1 MPPSARRARGSG
13 WAASCS
19 SPLLASSSRSRRA
32 TSCAPRFSTLCS
44 GPRRSSSTRRR
55 PALRRPRRPRRSPP
69 RSSRSELSTVAPRAS
84 REGRPRSLERAGDA
98 GLESPGMEAAAAP
111 KRAPARELSGEKA
124 TRIVEAMR
132 ASVAERGIAGSTFDV
147 VAREAGVSRGLL
159 HYYFGTKERLL
170 VEAVRRETEIRGA
183 LLRESVTSAQ
193 GADELIDGLV
203 RSFEDLLGAGS
214 SDVVMFYELLTLAQR
229 NDGIAAELSELSRT
243 LRLELA
249 GALRTG
255 RDAGVFELRAGPEEV
270 ASFLLVLAD

>member
-1 MPPSARRARGSG
+1 
-13 WAASCS
+13 
-19 SPLLASSSRSRRA
+19 
-32 TSCAPRFSTLCS
+32 
-44 GPRRSSSTRRR
+44 
-55 PALRRPRRPRRSPP
+55 
-69 RSSRSELSTVAPRAS
+69 
-84 REGRPRSLERAGDA
+84 
-98 GLESPGMEAAAAP
+98 MEAAAVTPEATG
-111 KRAPARELSGEKA
+111 RELSGEKA

-132 ASVAERGIAGSTFDV
+132 ASVAERGISGSTFDV
-147 VAREAGVSRGLL
+147 VARAAGVSRGLL

-229 NDGIAAELSELSRT
+229 NAGIAAELSELSRT

-255 RDAGVFELRAGPEEV
+255 RDAGVFELRAGPDEV
-270 ASFLLVLAD
+270 ASFLLVLADGVMIRRMSEPDLDVRALMDQAVLAARALLA

>member
-1 MPPSARRARGSG
+1 
-13 WAASCS
+13 
-19 SPLLASSSRSRRA
+19 
-32 TSCAPRFSTLCS
+32 
-44 GPRRSSSTRRR
+44 
-55 PALRRPRRPRRSPP
+55 
-69 RSSRSELSTVAPRAS
+69 
-84 REGRPRSLERAGDA
+84 
-98 GLESPGMEAAAAP
+98 MEAAAVTSQATG
-111 KRAPARELSGEKA
+111 RELPGDKA

-147 VAREAGVSRGLL
+147 VARAAGVSRGLL

-203 RSFEDLLGAGS
+203 RSFEDLLGQGS

-229 NDGIAAELSELSRT
+229 NDGIAAELCELSRT

-255 RDAGVFELRAGPEEV
+255 RDAGVFELRAGPDEV
-270 ASFLLVLAD
+270 ASFLLVLADGVMIRRMSEPDLDVRALMDQAVLAARALLA

>member
-1 MPPSARRARGSG
+1 
-13 WAASCS
+13 
-19 SPLLASSSRSRRA
+19 
-32 TSCAPRFSTLCS
+32 
-44 GPRRSSSTRRR
+44 
-55 PALRRPRRPRRSPP
+55 
-69 RSSRSELSTVAPRAS
+69 
-84 REGRPRSLERAGDA
+84 
-98 GLESPGMEAAAAP
+98 MEAAAVTPGATG
-111 KRAPARELSGEKA
+111 RELSGEKA

-132 ASVAERGIAGSTFDV
+132 ASVAERGISGSTFDV
-147 VAREAGVSRGLL
+147 VARAAGVSRGLL

-203 RSFEDLLGAGS
+203 RSFEDLLGEGS

-255 RDAGVFELRAGPEEV
+255 RDAGVFELRAGPDEV
-270 ASFLLVLAD
+270 ASFLLVLADGVMIRRMSEPELDVRALMDQAVLAARALLA

>member
-1 MPPSARRARGSG
+1 
-13 WAASCS
+13 
-19 SPLLASSSRSRRA
+19 
-32 TSCAPRFSTLCS
+32 
-44 GPRRSSSTRRR
+44 
-55 PALRRPRRPRRSPP
+55 
-69 RSSRSELSTVAPRAS
+69 
-84 REGRPRSLERAGDA
+84 
-98 GLESPGMEAAAAP
+98 MEAAAVTPEAP
-111 KRAPARELSGEKA
+111 GRELSGEKA

-132 ASVAERGIAGSTFDV
+132 ASVAERGISGSTFDV
-147 VAREAGVSRGLL
+147 VARAAGVSRGLL

-229 NDGIAAELSELSRT
+229 NAGIAAELSELSRT

-255 RDAGVFELRAGPEEV
+255 RDAGVFELRAGPDEV
-270 ASFLLVLAD
+270 ASFLLVLADGVMIRRMSEPDLDVRALMDQAVLAARALLA